1 MAKYRLMRLLIFA
14 MFATSAVAQSL
25 PNVKS
30 VIIFGVDGLG
40 ANVLRSSAPPSFR
53 SFQQESAFSLHA
65 RGVMPT
71 VTFPNFGSMVSG
83 AGPEQHGI
91 TSNNWRPDRFD
102 IAPTCLG
109 RSGHF
114 PTVFGMMRD
123 QKPDV
128 KSALFFDGGQGFP
141 WIVEDGAVDKVGIG
155 QGADATM
162 SLALDYI
169 KANRP
174 ALVFLHV
181 DLLDHAGHTY
191 GWESPEYAQ
200 ALLHCGELLARLMG
214 ELRDAGLL
222 SSTAILISADHGGI
236 GKRHGGSTMTEIEI
250 PWLLSGPGVAKGKEL
265 TVPINT
271 YDTAATV
278 ASILGIKPS
287 PCWLGRAVTEAV
299 EKR

>member
-1 MAKYRLMRLLIFA
+1 MRLLLFA
-14 MFATSAVAQSL
+14 LFAASAFAQPL

-30 VIIFGVDGLG
+30 VIILGVDGLG

-91 TSNNWRPDRFD
+91 TSNAWRPDRFD
-102 IAPTCLG
+102 IAPVCQG
-109 RSGHF
+109 RNGHF
-114 PTVFGMMRD
+114 PTVFGLMRD

-128 KSALFFDGGQGFP
+128 KSALFFDGGEGFP
-141 WIVEDGAVDKVGIG
+141 WIVEDGVADKVGIG
-155 QGADATM
+155 QGADETM
-162 SLALDYI
+162 SIALDYI
-169 KANRP
+169 KTNHP

-200 ALLHCGELLARLMG
+200 ALLHSGELLARLMS
-214 ELRDAGLL
+214 ELRDANLL
-222 SSTAILISADHGGI
+222 SSTAVLISADHGGI

-250 PWLLSGPGVAKGKEL
+250 PWLLRGPGIAQGREL
-265 TVPINT
+265 TEPINT

-278 ASILGIKPS
+278 ANVLGIKPS
-287 PCWLGRAVTEAV
+287 PCWLGRVVTEAF

>member
-1 MAKYRLMRLLIFA
+1 MRLWILPMLA
-14 MFATSAVAQSL
+14 AAACAQPL

-53 SFQQESAFSLHA
+53 LFQQEAAFSLHA

-91 TSNNWRPDRFD
+91 TSNDWRPKRFD
-102 IAPTCLG
+102 IAPTCQG
-109 RSGHF
+109 RGGHF
-114 PTVFGMMRD
+114 PTVFGLMRD
-123 QKPDV
+123 QKPDA
-128 KSALFFDGGQGFP
+128 KSALFFDGGEGFP
-141 WIVEDGAVDKVGIG
+141 WIVEDTAADKVGIG

-169 KANRP
+169 KQNHP

-181 DLLDHAGHTY
+181 DLMDHAGHTY

-200 ALLHCGELLARLMG
+200 ALLHCGELLARLMA

-222 SSTAILISADHGGI
+222 SSTAILISADHGGV
-236 GKRHGGSTMTEIEI
+236 GKRHGGATMTEIEI
-250 PWLLSGPGVAKGKEL
+250 PWLLRGPGIAKGKEL
-265 TVPINT
+265 TEPINT

-278 ASILGIKPS
+278 AHVLGIKPS
-287 PCWLGRAVTEAV
+287 RCWLGRAVTEAF

>member
-1 MAKYRLMRLLIFA
+1 MRLLIFA
-14 MFATSAVAQSL
+14 MLAASALAQTA

-40 ANVLRSSAPPSFR
+40 ANVLRSSAPPNFR

-65 RGVMPT
+65 RGVIPT
-71 VTFPNFGSMVSG
+71 VTFPNFGSMVNG

-91 TSNNWRPDRFD
+91 TSNAWRPDRFD
-102 IAPTCLG
+102 IAPICKG
-109 RSGHF
+109 RNGHF
-114 PTVFGMMRD
+114 PTVFGLMRD
-123 QKPDV
+123 QKPDA
-128 KSALFFDGGQGFP
+128 KSALFFDGGEGFP
-141 WIVEDGAVDKVGIG
+141 FIVEDGAVDNVGTG
-155 QGADATM
+155 KGADATM

-169 KANRP
+169 KTNHP

-200 ALLHCGELLARLMG
+200 ALLHCDELLARLMS
-214 ELRDAGLL
+214 ELREANLL

-250 PWLLSGPGVAKGKEL
+250 PWLLHGPGIAKGKEL
-265 TVPINT
+265 TAPINT

-278 ASILGIKPS
+278 ADILGIKPS
-287 PCWLGRAVTEAV
+287 PCWLGRVVTEAF
-299 EKR
+299 ENR

>member
-1 MAKYRLMRLLIFA
+1 MKLLIFTMLA
-14 MFATSAVAQSL
+14 AGACAQPL
-25 PNVKS
+25 PGLKS

-40 ANVLRSSAPPSFR
+40 ANVVRSSAPASFR

-71 VTFPNFGSMVSG
+71 VTFPNFGSMISG

-91 TSNNWRPDRFD
+91 ISNAWRPDKFD
-102 IAPTCLG
+102 IAPTCQG
-109 RSGHF
+109 RGGHF
-114 PTVFGMMRD
+114 PTVFGMLRD
-123 QKPDV
+123 QKPDA

-141 WIVEDGAVDKVGIG
+141 FIAEDGVADKVGIG

-162 SLALDYI
+162 TLALDYI
-169 KANRP
+169 KASHP

-200 ALLHCGELLARLMG
+200 AVVHSGELLARLMA
-214 ELRDAGLL
+214 ELRDASLL

-236 GKRHGGSTMTEIEI
+236 GKRHGGSTMTELEI
-250 PWLLSGPGVAKGKEL
+250 PWMLYGPGVAKGKEL
-265 TVPINT
+265 TAPINT

-287 PCWLGRAVTEAV
+287 PCWIGRAVTEAF
-299 EKR
+299 ENR